1 VIPWGDTMCGP
12 ILRVLRVT
20 RPSADLRDCFP
31 GRFRELECA
40 YETAHSFGQAVALL
54 REAPFDLVLS
64 DLDLPDGKGSRL
76 IPCLLGT
83 EASLFFSVE
92 VEDGCWWL
100 PGVVR
105 GESHWGAEAL
115 RRHEFLRLL
124 DSILVE
130 STPPVPPP
138 PDSQERSRGDAATRE
153 GEGPAWLGE
162 WSISQP
168 SRQV

>member
-1 VIPWGDTMCGP
+1 MCGP

-20 RPSADLRDCFP
+20 RPSADMRGCFP

-40 YETAHSFGQAVALL
+40 YETAHSFDEAVALL

-105 GESHWGAEAL
+105 GEGHWGAEAL
-115 RRHEFLRLL
+115 RPPEFLRLL

-130 STPPVPPP
+130 STPPAPPR
-138 PDSQERSRGDAATRE
+138 PDSQKRSRGDAATRE
-153 GEGPAWLGE
+153 GVGPTWLGE